1 MVSFTGLFY
10 RSLSQVSFTD
20 TCRLR
25 QSSLLYFNTLY
36 VNTLYVNTLC
46 VNTLCVNTLCV
57 NTLYVKT
64 SKRCCR
70 AHKCKKKGLR
80 TRLGLSPIWHTGEQP
95 AWLTCEWVI
104 THMWVSYNF
113 GIEEYVPYTQT
124 ERGLQT
130 RFGQIS
136 SLSDIP
142 ESRLCAS
149 YKSGVQLRYRRI
161 HSV

>member
-1 MVSFTGLFY
+1 MCVWSLSQVSFTGLFH

-36 VNTLYVNTLC
+36 
-46 VNTLCVNTLCV
+46 VNTLCV